1 MTPTVI
7 KHKKRTDTDE
17 MRWIVEGLD
26 ALLATAHFNDE
37 DYAKVQS
44 IRDDWRDTLN
54 DLIPPQEP
62 DVLSLNALQER
73 ADREQARME
82 AEYDRKLED
91 MR

>member
-7 KHKKRTDTDE
+7 KHKKRTDTEE

-26 ALLATAHFNDE
+26 ALLATAHFND
-37 DYAKVQS
+37 
-44 IRDDWRDTLN
+44 T

-82 AEYDRKLED
+82 AEYDRKLEG